1 MATQEVGVGGG
12 PGTQTRAGFEQRVV
26 KALAG
31 LTQYPPTAGSL
42 VLNGKSMTQLEVVKT
57 LQDLLQLFRD
67 LRAMRTQAQAQLKM
81 LRGELV
87 PGHAFY
93 LALQHA
99 VRASFG
105 EGNPVLAQYGYSLG
119 NRKPRSGATSVRAQ
133 VKSRLTRAL
142 RHTMGPRQKAHIR
155 SMAPQAVTIGPDGTV
170 LPLASPA
177 EANGTSA
184 PSNSPAAA
192 DST

>member
-1 MATQEVGVGGG
+1 M
-12 PGTQTRAGFEQRVV
+12 RARFEQRVTR
-26 KALAG
+26 ALAG

-42 VLNGKSMTQLEVVKT
+42 VLNGKSMTQPEVAKK
-57 LQDLLQLFRD
+57 LQDLLQLFSD
-67 LRAMRTQAQAQLKM
+67 LRAIRTQAQAQLKM
-81 LRGELV
+81 LRGEV
-87 PGHAFY
+87 APGHAFY

-133 VKSRLTRAL
+133 VKSRLTREL
-142 RHTMGPRQKAHIR
+142 RHTMGPRQKARIR
-155 SMAPQAVTIGPDGTV
+155 STAPQAVTIGPDGTV
-170 LPLASPA
+170 LPA

-184 PSNSPAAA
+184 PSNSPAPSN
-192 DST
+192 ST